1 MIEKVSILCFNSGI
15 LNLLISYIILFFSGQ
30 MQTLPT
36 TITTSQ
42 NLLFFYE
49 MLLKICLLFCFNCK
63 ENNPRVS
70 MVQNGTMVTVRKRCA
85 KCIKGYV

>member
-42 NLLFFYE
+42 NLLFF
-49 MLLKICLLFCFNCK
+49 L
-63 ENNPRVS
+63 
-70 MVQNGTMVTVRKRCA
+70 
-85 KCIKGYV
+85 